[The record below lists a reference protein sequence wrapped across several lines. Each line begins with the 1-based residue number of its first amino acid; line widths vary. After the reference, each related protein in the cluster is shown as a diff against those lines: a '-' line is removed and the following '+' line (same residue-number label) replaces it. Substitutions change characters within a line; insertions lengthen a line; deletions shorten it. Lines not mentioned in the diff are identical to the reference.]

1 MNKMLLAIEPEQ
13 FRKIVAEVLDEKLA
27 KLVTQRPINKSINS
41 PPPTELV
48 KIDEISKMCKY
59 AKSYVYELVRK
70 DKIPVQRIGRSL
82 RFNPREVQAW
92 INAGRPSLIE
102 LGIKQLENI
111 D

>member
-1 MNKMLLAIEPEQ
+1 MNKMLLVIEPEQ
-13 FRKIVAEVLDEKLA
+13 FRKIVSEVLDEKLA
-27 KLVTQRPINKSINS
+27 KLVTRRPINKSINS
-41 PPPTELV
+41 PPPELV

-82 RFNPREVQAW
+82 RFDPQEVQAW

-111 D
+111 K